1 MSDANEVS
9 VKEIYKEQ
17 YAHFRAM
24 NDILYKIPPLFPV
37 AIGGLWY
44 FAASQLKIDRFIAVG
59 IFFFA
64 AVVSVA
70 SVFIMGRFSQAFS
83 LYITNLNKLDGDYAV
98 SLKNKDKKWP
108 PSTVKIIQFLLWV
121 AAAISCAGVVYA
133 LVPLFSPAPPAL
145 PAQPS

>member
-1 MSDANEVS
+1 MSDANDVS
-9 VKEIYKEQ
+9 VKDIYKEQ

-24 NDILYKIPPLFPV
+24 NDILYRIPPLFSV

-44 FAASQLKIDRFIAVG
+44 FAASQLKTDRVIAVA

-83 LYITNLNKLDGDYAV
+83 LYITNLNKLDGDFAV
-98 SLKNKDKKWP
+98 SLKDKDKKWP

-121 AAAISCAGVVYA
+121 AAAISCAGVIYA
-133 LVPLFSPAPPAL
+133 IILMFCPPAL
-145 PAQPS
+145 TAQPS